1 MRNSS
6 RLHTLIESLLDVTR
20 IESDKLRLN
29 KERFD
34 IYKLVNDTIND
45 STNKFE
51 NREKYFQSKDIVMIM
66 MTTKMELYLF
76 MLTEIGY
83 KR

>member
-1 MRNSS
+1 VRNSS

-20 IESDKLRLN
+20 IERDKLRLN
-29 KERFD
+29 QERFD

-51 NREKYFQSKDIVMIM
+51 NREKYFQSRI
-66 MTTKMELYLF
+66 
-76 MLTEIGY
+76 
-83 KR
+83 

>member
-1 MRNSS
+1 VRNSS
-6 RLHTLIESLLDVTR
+6 RLHKLIESLLDVIR

-51 NREKYFQSKDIVMIM
+51 NREKYFQSRIQ
-66 MTTKMELYLF
+66 
-76 MLTEIGY
+76 
-83 KR
+83 

>member
-20 IESDKLRLN
+20 IERDKLRLN
-29 KERFD
+29 QERFD

-51 NREKYFQSKDIVMIM
+51 NREKYFQSRI
-66 MTTKMELYLF
+66 
-76 MLTEIGY
+76 
-83 KR
+83 

>member
-51 NREKYFQSKDIVMIM
+51 NREKYFQSRI
-66 MTTKMELYLF
+66 
-76 MLTEIGY
+76 
-83 KR
+83 